1 MTQSN
6 AKFYSSAAKSFV
18 QSGVNW
24 KQLAKIDSELT
35 KKWVD
40 GTNFSSH
47 KIVVSVERDERS
59 DDEVFLHGFLDGEY
73 GKSKLS
79 VDYKTV
85 SYLPSGNFQQI
96 GLFAKQN
103 VEKGDTINGIIGF
116 LVEITDDE
124 IVPGFNDVS
133 ILYSELKN
141 VQWVM
146 LGPISFVNASCKSN
160 IEYRQKGRLV
170 YCVALRNIKVGEEL
184 TVYHYRH
191 FFGNF
196 NVDCLCPYKTRHGD
210 PCPADPEPLKKR
222 RKQEHNLSNFSTP
235 QGYGEAFL
243 SSRTPV
249 RKIFLEKL
257 PPRRALYGTPD
268 NDESDTELLLSY
280 ESVFGDIESNR
291 SPQRE
296 NVMHNLDRFDAD
308 FEASTENLGSEEHEV
323 VDSTPLRLDVFEDD
337 ADNRFERN
345 NDIIRN
351 SLFQD
356 NETPLFAGS
365 HFSTESFMREFD
377 CISDQQKVSKVARSD
392 FLKLVAKVLPVP
404 NNLFEKLSILHLP
417 TVSKTDFENA
427 SFCCVDIKT
436 QIEKILLK
444 NTKFVSASWSSDC
457 SWETNWD
464 CFFRQEIQLV
474 LNIDGAPAF
483 KSSKFSV
490 WPIWVQVFNL
500 PPKMRGA
507 FSNLALLGLWHG
519 KSKPDF
525 AKLLP
530 LMVFEIES
538 LTESKLNIEN
548 LGTLRFRVRSFVADM
563 PATACI
569 LCMVQFN
576 EYSSCP
582 HCYMKGFSKN
592 RRMLF
597 PVKKCFK
604 LREAKDFQ
612 ACGYIAEVSKT
623 VASGVKSLTPL
634 HKVMTLPWDCPIDP
648 MHQIFLGTLKS
659 ALKTSCFSS

>member
-1 MTQSN
+1 M
-6 AKFYSSAAKSFV
+6 
-18 QSGVNW
+18 
-24 KQLAKIDSELT
+24 
-35 KKWVD
+35 
-40 GTNFSSH
+40 
-47 KIVVSVERDERS
+47 
-59 DDEVFLHGFLDGEY
+59 
-73 GKSKLS
+73 
-79 VDYKTV
+79 
-85 SYLPSGNFQQI
+85 
-96 GLFAKQN
+96 
-103 VEKGDTINGIIGF
+103 
-116 LVEITDDE
+116 
-124 IVPGFNDVS
+124 
-133 ILYSELKN
+133 
-141 VQWVM
+141 QWVM

-160 IEYRQKGRLV
+160 IEYRQKRRLV

-184 TVYHYRH
+184 TVYYYRH

-280 ESVFGDIESNR
+280 ESVFGNIESNR

-345 NDIIRN
+345 DDIIRN

-377 CISDQQKVSKVARSD
+377 CISDQHKFSKVARSD
-392 FLKLVAKVLPVP
+392 FLKLVAKVLLFP

-436 QIEKILLK
+436 QIEKIFKKYSFCRLPGVVIAHGK
-444 NTKFVSASWSSDC
+444 PIGIV
-457 SWETNWD
+457 
-464 CFFRQEIQLV
+464 FFDR
-474 LNIDGAPAF
+474 
-483 KSSKFSV
+483 KFS
-490 WPIWVQVFNL
+490 
-500 PPKMRGA
+500 
-507 FSNLALLGLWHG
+507 
-519 KSKPDF
+519 
-525 AKLLP
+525 
-530 LMVFEIES
+530 
-538 LTESKLNIEN
+538 
-548 LGTLRFRVRSFVADM
+548 
-563 PATACI
+563 
-569 LCMVQFN
+569 
-576 EYSSCP
+576 
-582 HCYMKGFSKN
+582 
-592 RRMLF
+592 
-597 PVKKCFK
+597 
-604 LREAKDFQ
+604 
-612 ACGYIAEVSKT
+612 
-623 VASGVKSLTPL
+623 
-634 HKVMTLPWDCPIDP
+634 
-648 MHQIFLGTLKS
+648 
-659 ALKTSCFSS
+659 